1 MQVAISRWRVSVS
14 SNQEPFLFNRQLI
27 SADNI
32 YYQLINSTVY
42 QTKAQQSPLSII
54 YMNYGFKKEKKLSIL
69 WDQERKQV
77 KHDDTCL
84 CLIKEQVE
92 ALCMLQDDTLCDYYS
107 AYFWVQRSMCYTVT
121 ITFSFIIK
129 GGGGETCPRLLHV
142 SCCRV
147 HDVWVFSRRL
157 PPSPWEPVP
166 VRPFLGKE
174 AAKEGLS
181 ADMDVSRAH

>member
-129 GGGGETCPRLLHV
+129 GGGERALVYSMFPVVGYTMSGCSHGDFPLLPGSQCPSDR
-142 SCCRV
+142 
-147 HDVWVFSRRL
+147 F
-157 PPSPWEPVP
+157 
-166 VRPFLGKE
+166 
-174 AAKEGLS
+174 
-181 ADMDVSRAH
+181 

>member
-129 GGGGETCPRLLHV
+129 GGGGKRALVYSMFPVVGYTMSGCSLGDFPRLPG
-142 SCCRV
+142 SQC
-147 HDVWVFSRRL
+147 
-157 PPSPWEPVP
+157 PSD
-166 VRPFLGKE
+166 RF
-174 AAKEGLS
+174 
-181 ADMDVSRAH
+181 